1 MLVSRFQRITSIS
14 QKFSCFHADI
24 YISHADYADCT
35 ESTSLLTLVR
45 AIRNASLTF
54 HLHSAGNP
62 VTRILCE
69 IRVIRVRQK
78 IFPRANLIRTAR
90 GILWPAGSACS
101 AISV

>member
-90 GILWPAGSACS
+90 GIL
-101 AISV
+101 